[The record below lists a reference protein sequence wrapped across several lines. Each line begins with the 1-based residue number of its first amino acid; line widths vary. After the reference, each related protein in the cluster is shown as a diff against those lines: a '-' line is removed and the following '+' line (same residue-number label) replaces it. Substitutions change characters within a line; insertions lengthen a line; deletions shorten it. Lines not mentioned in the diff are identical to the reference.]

1 MFALCRFGVSMEL
14 RCGGD
19 VQRYIAIHSTI
30 AECAGIGCHQSTH
43 GALHAHAMW
52 AITCGDRSQTFARLH
67 TVVAR
72 AGCVCFFCAR
82 GFFTRFL
89 LDFNIIVCNGMMLLL
104 RFQLNRF
111 TRVAIRTRL
120 RRIRAIVRRIYH
132 GGILASLIARADSE
146 SQNGVVYNGIG
157 AKTNNSIAI
166 AMRGNGAA
174 DAVARY
180 ACAVLQYRLG
190 FLPCYHDAA

>member
-1 MFALCRFGVSMEL
+1 
-14 RCGGD
+14 
-19 VQRYIAIHSTI
+19 
-30 AECAGIGCHQSTH
+30 
-43 GALHAHAMW
+43 
-52 AITCGDRSQTFARLH
+52 
-67 TVVAR
+67 
-72 AGCVCFFCAR
+72 
-82 GFFTRFL
+82 
-89 LDFNIIVCNGMMLLL
+89 MMLLL

-180 ACAVLQYRLG
+180 ACAVLQYRFG